1 MIVDDKGNLELDQL
15 RQILLSPMEKT
26 NEVRDQKILDFIKSE
41 TAATLARLN
50 QIEARLNEISE
61 SVADDRQRT
70 MTDIGD
76 AIAELGQQL
85 KKFAVE
91 TDSTDSTESK
101 VQNIGAAGNL
111 RQSVVRALK

>member
-26 NEVRDQKILDFIKSE
+26 NELRDQKILDFIKSE
-41 TAATLARLN
+41 TAATMSRLN
-50 QIEARLNEISE
+50 QIEARLSE
-61 SVADDRQRT
+61 VSDTMADDRRRT
-70 MTDIGD
+70 VTEIGE

-85 KKFAVE
+85 KRLADAPISE
-91 TDSTDSTESK
+91 TTESK
-101 VQNIGAAGNL
+101 VQNIGAASNL